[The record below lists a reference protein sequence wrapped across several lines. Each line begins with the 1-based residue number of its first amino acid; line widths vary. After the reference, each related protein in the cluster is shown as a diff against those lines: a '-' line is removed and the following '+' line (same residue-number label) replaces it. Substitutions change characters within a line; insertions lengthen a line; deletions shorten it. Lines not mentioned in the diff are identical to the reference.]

1 MLPTRQ
7 SSPKALTLGMESRF
21 ALSTGEARCALS
33 RPIPNVP
40 QLIKVSLLQAP
51 PPKQKIKQ
59 RKGDFSA
66 SEDHEHGPDGDDG
79 AAAGKDPTPQYTV
92 LPTSIN
98 DVTCAPMSAWLLQ
111 DAGPWIALQSMDGSG
126 ELRH

>member
-1 MLPTRQ
+1 MED
-7 SSPKALTLGMESRF
+7 SETLGT
-21 ALSTGEARCALS
+21 LSGGWIRRSLGRLRGHS
-33 RPIPNVP
+33 VP
-40 QLIKVSLLQAP
+40 PDPQDFE
-51 PPKQKIKQ
+51 KIKQ

>member
-1 MLPTRQ
+1 
-7 SSPKALTLGMESRF
+7 
-21 ALSTGEARCALS
+21 
-33 RPIPNVP
+33 
-40 QLIKVSLLQAP
+40 LQAP